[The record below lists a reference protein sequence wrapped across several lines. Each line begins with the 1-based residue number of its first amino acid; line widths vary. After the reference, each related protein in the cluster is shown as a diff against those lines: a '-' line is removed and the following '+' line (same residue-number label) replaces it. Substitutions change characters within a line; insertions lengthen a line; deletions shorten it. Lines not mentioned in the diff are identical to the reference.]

1 MNMKTIKDNYRIEIN
16 EMLKHFPRLIKLTQD
31 FNEKGET
38 ELVDKT
44 LEFMKGFVEMVTKD
58 EDI

>member
-16 EMLKHFPRLIKLTQD
+16 EMFKHFPRLIKLTQE
-31 FNEKGET
+31 FNQNGET
-38 ELVDKT
+38 KLVDKN
-44 LEFMKGFVEMVTKD
+44 LEFMKSFLEMVTKD

>member
-1 MNMKTIKDNYRIEIN
+1 
-16 EMLKHFPRLIKLTQD
+16 MLKHFPRLIKLTQD